1 MFYYT
6 TGCWNCHW
14 QYNMI
19 NNNNKIISK
28 LPLLLPS
35 FDDTNYIQQ
44 EQNDKFS
51 INWLI
56 NIVTLKF
63 FVTILMNQYLLF
75 YRWSNLNI
83 RKSWNPECFVFR
95 QELHLYWLLL
105 WSLNCKRHAGTGI
118 FWQESNE
125 VMVW

>member
-6 TGCWNCHW
+6 TECCHW

-19 NNNNKIISK
+19 NNNNNNKIISK

-63 FVTILMNQYLLF
+63 FVTILMNQYVIVLQ
-75 YRWSNLNI
+75 I
-83 RKSWNPECFVFR
+83 K
-95 QELHLYWLLL
+95 
-105 WSLNCKRHAGTGI
+105 
-118 FWQESNE
+118 
-125 VMVW
+125 

>member
-6 TGCWNCHW
+6 TECCHW

-19 NNNNKIISK
+19 NNNNNKIISK

-63 FVTILMNQYLLF
+63 FVTILMNQYVIVLQ
-75 YRWSNLNI
+75 I
-83 RKSWNPECFVFR
+83 K
-95 QELHLYWLLL
+95 
-105 WSLNCKRHAGTGI
+105 
-118 FWQESNE
+118 
-125 VMVW
+125 

>member
-1 MFYYT
+1 
-6 TGCWNCHW
+6 
-14 QYNMI
+14 MI

-56 NIVTLKF
+56 NIVTLIFCHHLDEPICYCFTDK
-63 FVTILMNQYLLF
+63 VT
-75 YRWSNLNI
+75 
-83 RKSWNPECFVFR
+83 
-95 QELHLYWLLL
+95 
-105 WSLNCKRHAGTGI
+105 
-118 FWQESNE
+118 
-125 VMVW
+125 